1 MTAHA
6 ESNWLPVRFSF
17 TPRSVSVRWLD
28 FGRTTLSQPFF
39 NQTLRQLRRTEPPAS
54 ERMTDLSELLRSRA
68 AFDAVRP
75 AGIIFHVSRCGSTFL
90 ANGLKAAENVIVL
103 SEAAVFG
110 VFFLPQV
117 FRASPYPKEGW
128 DDARR
133 TLLECVISLYA
144 HRFGAGTQRVV
155 LKCHAA
161 SLLQIRLVRSVW
173 PDVPMVVLI
182 RDPVEVMVSNL
193 ARPSAWLRSKN
204 SPARARGAF
213 GWSETEIEAM
223 SREEFCARGI
233 GRFCLSAAEAKDT
246 NRDVI
251 DYRELDIDKVYEVAQ
266 KFGIELPPRDS
277 AAIRRVKSAYAKD
290 LTGERTYADDSG
302 RKQKEASELIRHE
315 AARWARPYYEAL
327 LETR

>member
-1 MTAHA
+1 MISHA
-6 ESNWLPVRFSF
+6 EHNWLPVRFAF

-28 FGRTTLSQPFF
+28 FGRTTLSEPFF
-39 NQTLRQLRRTEPPAS
+39 NQTLRQLRRTEPPAP
-54 ERMTDLSELLRSRA
+54 ERMTDLSELLQSRA
-68 AFDAVRP
+68 GVTPVRP

-90 ANGLKAAENVIVL
+90 ANGLKAADDVIVL

-117 FRASPYPKEGW
+117 FRASPYPEEGW
-128 DDARR
+128 DEARR

-144 HRFGAGTQRVV
+144 HRFGHGPQRVV
-155 LKCHAA
+155 VKCHAA
-161 SLLQIRLVRSVW
+161 SMLQIRLVRSVW

-204 SPARARGAF
+204 TPLRARAAF
-213 GWSETEIEAM
+213 GWPEHEIETM

-233 GRFCLSAAEAKDT
+233 GRFCLSAAESKET

-251 DYRELDIDKVYEVAQ
+251 DYRELDIDKVYDVART
-266 KFGIELPPRDS
+266 FGITMPPQDS
-277 AAIRRVKSAYAKD
+277 PAIDRVKSVHAKD
-290 LTGERTYADDSG
+290 RTGERAYADDSA
-302 RKQKEASELIRHE
+302 RKQKEASRLVRDE
-315 AARWARPYYEAL
+315 AARWAQPYYEAL
-327 LETR
+327 RETR